1 MLAIMFI
8 DQTAARRIEAAE
20 AQLMRAMVSAVACT
34 ARAAAAFAHELGAGA
49 ATFIRVGSPMNK
61 VIGVGLD
68 APVDEAALAA
78 IEAAYRAAGEPV
90 RIELATLADPRTY
103 EQLTT
108 RGYRLLGFE
117 NVLVRAL
124 ADAAAPA
131 TDIRVEHVTEA
142 TLPAFR
148 DTLVDAFAQADN
160 TGIVVDAFTRDA
172 IADAVADTLATASIA
187 RYLAYRDG
195 ALAGAA
201 SMSVQGSIAMLAG
214 SGTLAPHRRR
224 GVQGALLARRLA
236 DARAAGATLATIT
249 TAPGTQSQAN
259 VMKLGFAVAY
269 SRALLVL
276 SS

>member
-1 MLAIMFI
+1 MFI
-8 DQTAARRIEAAE
+8 DQTAARRIETAE
-20 AQLMRAMVSAVACT
+20 AQLMHDMVSAAVGT
-34 ARAAAAFAHELGAGA
+34 ARAPAAFVHELAGGT

-78 IEAAYRAAGEPV
+78 IEAAYRTAGEPC

-103 EQLTT
+103 EQLMT

-117 NVLVRAL
+117 NLLVRAL
-124 ADAAAPA
+124 TDAAATSSDIRIERA
-131 TDIRVEHVTEA
+131 TDA
-142 TLPAFR
+142 TLAAFR
-148 DTLVDAFAQADN
+148 DTLVDAFAHGDD
-160 TGIVVDAFTRDA
+160 TGVVVDTFTRDA
-172 IADAVADTLATASIA
+172 IADAVTDTLGTASIA
-187 RYLAYRDG
+187 RYLAYRGD

-214 SGTLAPHRRR
+214 SSTLAPHRRR

-259 VMKLGFAVAY
+259 VMKLGFSLAY

-276 SS
+276 AS